1 MATKRRGGLGK
12 GLDSL
17 IPVKKAEQVPAPEK
31 ESGSRRHEKTVQSEE
46 NEYNNKEENQDIVT
60 YVRTALIEPDRE
72 QPRKSFRKE
81 ELEELAASI
90 KSKGV
95 LEPLLV
101 QKEDNHYTI
110 IAGERRWRACQ
121 IAGLKEIP
129 VIVRNYSRQERVE
142 ISLIEN
148 IQREDLNPIEEALA
162 YQRLSDEFG
171 LKQEDIARKVSK
183 SRTAITNTLRLL
195 KLAPKVQQLVID
207 DQLSMGHARTLIP
220 VEDEQV
226 QLMLAEKIIS
236 GNLSVREAEKLVK
249 NLDRVKP
256 ETGRTTDEMDIY
268 YRDFAWKMNQSL
280 GMKVAIQPKSKG
292 GGKVEIEFS
301 NNDDLEKIMDRMI
314 R

>member
-1 MATKRRGGLGK
+1 MATKKRGGLGK

-17 IPVKKAEQVPAPEK
+17 IPVKSSEQSSTSEK
-31 ESGSRRHEKTVQSEE
+31 SSGTRHSEKKEHSSESEH
-46 NEYNNKEENQDIVT
+46 YNKEEKQDLVT
-60 YVRTALIEPDRE
+60 YIRTALIEPDRE
-72 QPRKSFRKE
+72 QPRKNFKKE

-90 KSKGV
+90 RSKGV

-101 QKEDNHYTI
+101 QKEDGHYII

-171 LKQEDIARKVSK
+171 LKQEEIAQKVSK

-195 KLAPKVQQLVID
+195 RLAPEVQQFVID
-207 DQLSMGHARTLIP
+207 AALSMGHARTLIP
-220 VEDEQV
+220 IEDHQV
-226 QLMLAEKIIS
+226 QLMLAEKIINE
-236 GNLSVREAEKLVK
+236 NLSVRDAEKLVK
-249 NLDRVKP
+249 NLDKVKTVTP
-256 ETGRTTDEMDIY
+256 KATDEMDIY

-280 GMKVAIQPKSKG
+280 GMKVAIKPTSKG
-292 GGKVEIEFS
+292 SGKVEIEFT
-301 NNDDLEKIMDRMI
+301 NNDELEKIMDRMI